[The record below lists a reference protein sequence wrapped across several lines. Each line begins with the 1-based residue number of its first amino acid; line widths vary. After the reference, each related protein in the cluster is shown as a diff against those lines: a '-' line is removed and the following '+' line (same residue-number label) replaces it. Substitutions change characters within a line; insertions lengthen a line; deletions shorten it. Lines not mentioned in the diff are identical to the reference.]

1 VVESLL
7 RVPNGATASNRVPL
21 APKHRPITSQN
32 DQGCLSLVI
41 LGRFVVDLQIADNL
55 FNQ

>member
-1 VVESLL
+1 
-7 RVPNGATASNRVPL
+7 VPNGATASNRVPL

-32 DQGCLSLVI
+32 DQGCLPLVI